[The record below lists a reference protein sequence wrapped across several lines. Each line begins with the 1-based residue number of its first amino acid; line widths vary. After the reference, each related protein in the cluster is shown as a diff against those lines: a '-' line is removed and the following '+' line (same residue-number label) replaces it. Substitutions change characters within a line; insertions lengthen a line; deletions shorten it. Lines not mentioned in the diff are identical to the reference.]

1 MNKSDLVTVR
11 DYIPSDRNFILATW
25 LRGLKYG
32 NEWFDAIEA
41 EAYYE
46 YYQKAIDFIL
56 TKNTT
61 AVRVACLKEDP
72 EVILGYVVLNSLGN
86 VVHWV
91 FVKKA
96 WRSIG
101 IARNLVPP
109 TVTRATH
116 LTKVGLAII
125 QKHTGIKF
133 NPFDCGNV

>member
-1 MNKSDLVTVR
+1 MNKSDLVTIR
-11 DYIPSDRNFILATW
+11 DSIPDDRNFIMATW

-41 EAYYE
+41 DVYYS

-56 TKNTT
+56 THNNT

-72 EVILGYVVLNSLGN
+72 DVILGYVVLNRLGN

-101 IARNLVPP
+101 IAKNLVPE

-116 LTKVGLAII
+116 LTKVGMAIL
-125 QKHTGIKF
+125 QKRKGKISF
-133 NPFDCGNV
+133 NPFDLT